1 MGLPINQDYHL
12 YNLLF
17 ADDQVIIAQD
27 IEDAEY
33 MLKILVEEYIKWGL
47 QIHFGKTEYLTLG
60 PGAGIVTET

>member
-1 MGLPINQDYHL
+1 MSYYGLPMNQDYHL

-33 MLKILVEEYIKWGL
+33 TRML
-47 QIHFGKTEYLTLG
+47 GKLN
-60 PGAGIVTET
+60 I